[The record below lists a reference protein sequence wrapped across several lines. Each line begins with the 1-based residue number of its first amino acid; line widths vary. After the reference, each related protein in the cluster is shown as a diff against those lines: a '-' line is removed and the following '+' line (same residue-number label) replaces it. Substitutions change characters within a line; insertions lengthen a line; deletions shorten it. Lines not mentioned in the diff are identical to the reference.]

1 MDGFSEGSL
10 RVASAAAFAGCS
22 STTSEQACDVIVAH
36 LGAGAYDWIEE
47 RGLQDGVADRLAG
60 RFSVLREKALSARD
74 RPDFLVTFGGCTVAV
89 EVKVQGS
96 PNAILSQLGRYAAHD
111 GVDAVILASGRRTLL
126 AGVPTAIH
134 ATPVAVVYLGG
145 GL

>member
-1 MDGFSEGSL
+1 MDGYTEG
-10 RVASAAAFAGCS
+10 RQSAAAATEVAGGS
-22 STTSEQACDVIVAH
+22 PTTPAQASHLIVAH
-36 LGAGAYDWIEE
+36 LGSGTYDWIDE
-47 RGLQDGVADRLAG
+47 RGLQEEVEDRLAE
-60 RFSVLREKALSARD
+60 RFSFHREKALSARD
-74 RPDFLVTFGGCTVAV
+74 RPDFLVTIDGRTVAV

-96 PNAILSQLGRYAAHD
+96 PNAILSQLGRYAAHAD
-111 GVDAVILASGRRTLL
+111 VDAVVLASGRRTLL

>member
-1 MDGFSEGSL
+1 MDGFTEGGQSAE
-10 RVASAAAFAGCS
+10 VATAVSGAPMPPA
-22 STTSEQACDVIVAH
+22 QASCLVVDH
-36 LGAGAYDWIEE
+36 LGSGAYDWIDE
-47 RGLQDGVADRLAG
+47 RGLQDEVEERLAE

-74 RPDFLVTFGGCTVAV
+74 RPDFLVTVGGCTVAV
-89 EVKVQGS
+89 EVKVQGA
-96 PNAILSQLGRYAAHD
+96 PNAILSQLGRYAAHAEV
-111 GVDAVILASGRRTLL
+111 GAVVLASGRRTLL